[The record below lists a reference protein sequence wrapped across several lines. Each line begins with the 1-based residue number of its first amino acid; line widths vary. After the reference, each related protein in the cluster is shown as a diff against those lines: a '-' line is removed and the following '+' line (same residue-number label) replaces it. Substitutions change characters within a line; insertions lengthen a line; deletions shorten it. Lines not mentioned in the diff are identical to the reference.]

1 VATTIN
7 GMKSDSALG
16 PNGFIVVFFKRLW
29 KYVKNGIM
37 RMVEDFSMNK
47 LDLKRLNFEVIT
59 LVPKV

>member
-1 VATTIN
+1 
-7 GMKSDSALG
+7 MKSDSALG